1 MKLSKIQSEILE
13 FLKQNPDAVLERG
26 NLRMDVFYI
35 QGFHSVHQK
44 TISAMVRS
52 GILESID
59 GSRKRLSQKY
69 REENL

>member
-52 GILESID
+52 GIS
-59 GSRKRLSQKY
+59 
-69 REENL
+69 

>member
-13 FLKQNPDAVLERG
+13 FLKQNPDAVFERG